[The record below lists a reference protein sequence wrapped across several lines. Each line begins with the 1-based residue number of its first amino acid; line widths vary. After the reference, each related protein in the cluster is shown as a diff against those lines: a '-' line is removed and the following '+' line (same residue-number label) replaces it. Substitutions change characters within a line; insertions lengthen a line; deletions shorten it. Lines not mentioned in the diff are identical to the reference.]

1 MTLKGS
7 IKHILLF
14 IYNKYRLRGKVR
26 FVFST
31 YISHGSSFEG
41 MNCLGS
47 NSSFH
52 GKMGYG
58 SYLGNNCNIGAYI
71 GRYVSMGS
79 NIKQIVETHPYK
91 APYVSTSPLFYSL
104 KKQVGETFAK
114 EQKFEEYRFLDDKIG
129 IAFKIGNDCWVG
141 NDVTF
146 IGGVSVGDGAVI
158 LTKALVSKDVPPYAI
173 VGGIPAKIIG
183 YRYEEETIRQLL
195 EIKWWNNS
203 EEWLKQNVNMICDI
217 EELMRYYNSK
227 SR

>member
-1 MTLKGS
+1 MTIKGF
-7 IKHILLF
+7 IKHFLLF
-14 IYNKYRLRGKVR
+14 IYNKYRLRGKVK

-31 YISHGSSFEG
+31 YISHNSYFEG
-41 MNCLGS
+41 MNCLGP

-58 SYLGNNCNIGAYI
+58 SYLGRDSSIGAYI

-104 KKQVGETFAK
+104 KKQVGETFTK
-114 EQKFEEYRFLDDKIG
+114 EQRYKEYRYLDDEVG

-146 IGGVSVGDGAVI
+146 IGGVSIGDGAVV
-158 LTKALVSKDVPPYAI
+158 LAKALVSKDVPPYAI
-173 VGGIPAKIIG
+173 VGGIPARIIG
-183 YRYEEETIRQLL
+183 YRYEEETIKQLL

-203 EEWLKQNVNMICDI
+203 EEWLKQNVNMLCDI
-217 EELMRYYNSK
+217 EELKQYYNVE
-227 SR
+227 RR